1 MTLRACCPSCGFEG
15 PIDVMF
21 VDGEAKRLAARFA
34 DFEPILGRAALGYL
48 RLWRP
53 AQRSLALP
61 RALRIVD
68 ELHELVMAGTVSRDD
83 RTGERRRASHQVWAL
98 AIEQML
104 AQAEHLELP
113 LRSHGYLRAVCY
125 AIAGDQAAVAKVTP
139 AAPRV
144 GPSPPAAREADAHA
158 RWLEDMRRLGR
169 IPPEDL
175 AAMTSLGASPTLEG
189 GAS

>member
-1 MTLRACCPSCGFEG
+1 MSLRATCPSCGFEG

-34 DFEPILGRAALGYL
+34 DFEPALGRAALGYL

-61 RALRIVD
+61 RAVRIVE
-68 ELHELVMAGTVSRDD
+68 ELHELVTTGTVSRDD

-104 AQAEHLELP
+104 AQTEQLELP

-125 AIAGDQAAVAKVTP
+125 AIAGDQATVARVTP
-139 AAPRV
+139 QQRV
-144 GPSPPAAREADAHA
+144 GNSPAAAREPDAHE
-158 RWLEDMRRLGR
+158 RWLEQMERLGR
-169 IPPEDL
+169 LRPDDL
-175 AAMTSLGASPTLEG
+175 AAMTSPGAAPTNG
-189 GAS
+189 GA